1 MEEVYYNL
9 QGTIIIRMLIW
20 VIVSIDSENLLG
32 HLGCGGDAFG
42 CLLHKSVPFLV
53 SDADMVDIL
62 GDWESIN
69 VVYSNL
75 LWGDS
80 DSQYLAV
87 LIIEHIDFL
96 LHIILVT
103 GGDDGM
109 LEVDLLHFTLHITCL
124 QV

>member
-1 MEEVYYNL
+1 M
-9 QGTIIIRMLIW
+9 
-20 VIVSIDSENLLG
+20 
-32 HLGCGGDAFG
+32 
-42 CLLHKSVPFLV
+42 V